1 LSILKKNF
9 CIVGYGEHAKLK
21 IIPSLLKFKNVKLSI
36 VSKKKMKLN
45 NYKIYSNLI
54 EALKT
59 LSEDTIFVL
68 TSPPELHYQQIS
80 LILNFKRDVYV
91 EKPIFV
97 SLTEAKSAFRKLE
110 GRENILVEMLMYK
123 YTKLYKIF
131 KKYFTKNINQ
141 IKKIEIIFTLPNL
154 PSNTFRDNLSVKSS
168 IFYDMGC
175 YIFSLLNDLSVPLKN
190 FKIKEYEINNR
201 KIQNI
206 LFIGSSNNMD
216 IYAELGIHKIYTNKV
231 TLSKHN
237 GTELSFENFFYGRE
251 TNKRINISRKNN
263 FRELTFK
270 DINGFYEL
278 FKIPRNNWIETQ
290 KKRMNKILK
299 ISKKMETIE
308 SKLKLRL

>member
-1 LSILKKNF
+1 MSIFKKNF
-9 CIVGYGEHAKLK
+9 CIVGCGEHAKLK
-21 IIPSLLKFKNVKLSI
+21 IIPALLKLKNVKLSI

-45 NYKIYSNLI
+45 NYKIYSSLI

-80 LILNFKRDVYV
+80 LILSFNRDVYV

-97 SLTEAKSAFRKLE
+97 SLTEAKSTFRKLE
-110 GRENILVEMLMYK
+110 GKNNILVEMLMYK

-131 KKYFTKNINQ
+131 KKHFTNNINQ

-175 YIFSLLNDLSVPLKN
+175 YIFSLLNDLSIPLKN
-190 FKIKEYEINNR
+190 FKVKEYEINNR

-206 LFIGSSNNMD
+206 IFFGSANNMD
-216 IYAELGIHKIYTNKV
+216 IYAELGINNIYMNKV
-231 TLSKHN
+231 TLTKHN
-237 GTELSFENFFYGRE
+237 SAELSFENFFYGRE
-251 TNKRINISRKNN
+251 TSKRINISKKNK

-290 KKRMNKILK
+290 KKRMKKILK
-299 ISKKMETIE
+299 INKKMETIE
-308 SKLKLRL
+308 SKLK